1 MLEKLRIQNF
11 KSWQDTGD
19 MAFGSLTGFF
29 GTNSS
34 GKSSILQFLL
44 MLKQTVESSD
54 RSRVLHLGDDKS
66 YVDLGT
72 MYDILFMHENPS
84 LLSFDFSW
92 MPENPSYTDA
102 SLVDVLD
109 EVWLPETVSF
119 KGEIRSGD
127 DYVELIEFA
136 YGHDESIV
144 SIHKQSVK
152 PEKEG
157 NDLAYQLSTVFGH
170 RRIKEPRLSDL
181 IIKPSKF
188 YSTSQISHLTVTDPK
203 KFTREVPKL
212 LDYGIYELERL
223 FYGMSYLGPLREY
236 PSRLYAWAGEQTQSV
251 GNRGERAVAALLS
264 SRNQGPTIDM
274 GPDQPKRTV
283 EEHVAHWLKELGLI
297 YSFKVQPIA
306 PNRKEYEVRIQRTA
320 ESASVFLTDVGF
332 GVSQILP
339 VLVLLF
345 YVPEGSTV
353 ILEQPEIHLH
363 PAVQAGLAD
372 VFIDAIKRRR
382 LQIVLESHS
391 EHLLQRLQR
400 RMAEFTLEPEKAVDP
415 GVIKLYFTSIKE
427 GRSELTTLDLDE
439 YGNIRNWPEGF
450 FGDTLGEAAA
460 MMKAEMRRKMR
471 EQQA

>member
-1 MLEKLRIQNF
+1 MLERLRIQNF
-11 KSWQDTGD
+11 KSWQDTD
-19 MAFGSLTGFF
+19 NIAFGSLTGFF

-54 RSRVLHLGDDKS
+54 RSLVLDLGDEKT

-72 MYDILFMHENPS
+72 IYDILHGHQDPGELRF
-84 LLSFDFSW
+84 SFQ
-92 MPENPSYTDA
+92 
-102 SLVDVLD
+102 
-109 EVWLPETVSF
+109 
-119 KGEIRSGD
+119 SGD
-127 DYVELIEFA
+127 FNKVYDLEDDIADLMADSPLAPFGFTATVQAEKDKITLQRFA
-136 YGHDESIV
+136 YTYRNHRYQFQRIADAEPYYTLTLDNRDTVEVQAMVGPFRNPTNFFGVPNSVYVNHPRFEDELQNIEAS
-144 SIHKQSVK
+144 
-152 PEKEG
+152 
-157 NDLAYQLSTVFGH
+157 
-170 RRIKEPRLSDL
+170 
-181 IIKPSKF
+181 F
-188 YSTSQISHLTVTDPK
+188 YHFFDQI
-203 KFTREVPKL
+203 
-212 LDYGIYELERL
+212 Y
-223 FYGMSYLGPLREY
+223 YLGPLREY
-236 PSRLYAWAGEQTQSV
+236 PHRLYTWAGSKPQSV
-251 GNRGERAVAALLS
+251 GDRGEDTVAALLA
-264 SRNQGPTIDM
+264 SRQQGPSIFISDN
-274 GPDQPKRTV
+274 QPKRTV
-283 EEHVAHWLKELGLI
+283 EAHVAHWLKELGLI
-297 YSFKVQPIA
+297 YSFVVQPIA

-372 VFIDAIKRRR
+372 VFIDAIKRRK

-400 RMAEFTLEPEKAVDP
+400 RMAEFTLEPEKAIDP
-415 GVIKLYFTSIKE
+415 DIIKLYFTSIKE

-460 MMKAEMRRKMR
+460 MMKAEMKRKLR
-471 EQQA
+471 EQQS

>member
-19 MAFGSLTGFF
+19 IAFGSLTGFF

-54 RSRVLHLGDDKS
+54 RSRVLHLGNEKS

-72 MYDILFMHENPS
+72 IHDIIHNQQVPS
-84 LLSFDFSW
+84 QLSFFIQWKDPEYDFEIGDETFTDVVTINSA
-92 MPENPSYTDA
+92 PYSFSSAIAIQQDKLILKDLHYNHDLYSYHFEIIDND
-102 SLVDVLD
+102 SQ
-109 EVWLPETVSF
+109 PETNYKFSL
-119 KGEIRSGD
+119 INNQSG
-127 DYVELIEFA
+127 
-136 YGHDESIV
+136 ST
-144 SIHKQSVK
+144 
-152 PEKEG
+152 KETG
-157 NDLAYQLSTVFGH
+157 AFRTP
-170 RRIKEPRLSDL
+170 I
-181 IIKPSKF
+181 KF
-188 YSTSQISHLTVTDPK
+188 YGIPNGVYLTYPAIEDKLQDVEESFYHLFEQI
-203 KFTREVPKL
+203 
-212 LDYGIYELERL
+212 Y
-223 FYGMSYLGPLREY
+223 YLGPLRDY
-236 PSRLYAWAGEQTQSV
+236 PKRAYSWGGDNPQSV
-251 GNRGERAVAALLS
+251 GSRGEDTVAALLT
-264 SRNQGPTIDM
+264 SRQQGPSIIISD
-274 GPDQPKRTV
+274 DQPKRTV
-283 EEHVAHWLKELGLI
+283 EEHVAYWLQELGLI
-297 YSFKVQPIA
+297 HSFKVRSIA
-306 PNRKEYEVRIQRTA
+306 PNSRMYEVRIQRTA

-372 VFIDAIKRRR
+372 VFIDAIKRRK

-400 RMAEFTLEPEKAVDP
+400 RMAEEVITPEA
-415 GVIKLYFTSIKE
+415 IKLYFTSIQQ

-460 MMKAEMRRKMR
+460 MMEAEMKRRMR